1 MELDEIMIKIKALY
15 LEGLTRKKIAKLV
28 GLDQQKVGYLLYTK
42 MRLHEL
48 YPRKLMDENIFQI
61 LTDHQISRILTLAT
75 YGYDCREIAEDQNL
89 EFRKVKKLLDVAESR
104 NMIEKKV

>member
-1 MELDEIMIKIKALY
+1 MELDAIMQQIKALY
-15 LEGLTRKKIAKLV
+15 LEGLTRKKIANAL
-28 GLDQQKVGYLLYTK
+28 GLDHQKVGYLLYTK
-42 MRLHEL
+42 MKLHEL

>member
-1 MELDEIMIKIKALY
+1 MELDEIMIKIKELY

-89 EFRKVKKLLDVAESR
+89 EFRKVKKLLDVAESK

>member
-1 MELDEIMIKIKALY
+1 METNEIINEVKRLY
-15 LEGLTRKKIAKLV
+15 IEGFTRKKIAAKL
-28 GLDQQKVGYLLYTK
+28 GMDKKVGYLLYTK
-42 MRLHEL
+42 LKLHEI

-75 YGYDCREIAEDQNL
+75 YGYDCREIAEDQQL
-89 EFRKVKKLLDVAESR
+89 EFRKVKKLLDVAESK

>member
-1 MELDEIMIKIKALY
+1 MELDEVMIKIKSLY

-89 EFRKVKKLLDVAESR
+89 EFRKVKKLLDVAEAK

>member
-1 MELDEIMIKIKALY
+1 VETQEIMQQIKALY
-15 LEGLTRKKIAKLV
+15 LKGLTRKKIAKAI
-28 GLDQQKVGYLLYTK
+28 GLDDQKVGYLLYTK
-42 MRLHEL
+42 MKLHEL

-89 EFRKVKKLLDVAESR
+89 EFRKVKKLLDVAEAK

>member
-1 MELDEIMIKIKALY
+1 MELDEVMIKIKSLY

-75 YGYDCREIAEDQNL
+75 YGYDCREIAEDQNI

>member
-61 LTDHQISRILTLAT
+61 LTNHQISRILTLAT

-89 EFRKVKKLLDVAESR
+89 EFRKVKKLLDVAESK

>member
-89 EFRKVKKLLDVAESR
+89 EFRKVKKLLDVAESK

>member
-1 MELDEIMIKIKALY
+1 MELDAIMQQIKTLY

-75 YGYDCREIAEDQNL
+75 YGYCCREIAEDQNI
-89 EFRKVKKLLDVAESR
+89 EFRKVKKLLDVAQAK
-104 NMIEKKV
+104 NMIEKKI

>member
-1 MELDEIMIKIKALY
+1 MELDEVMIKIKALY

-89 EFRKVKKLLDVAESR
+89 EFRKVKKLLDVAESK